1 MSDKLQF
8 VEVVRIN
15 SLTAKLERIDH
26 SPDKLKFTGRQPV
39 SDCLNLSPLVEED
52 FMASPRQT
60 KVYRTS
66 VLNFSGAHQ

>member
-15 SLTAKLERIDH
+15 SPTAKLERIDH

-52 FMASPRQT
+52 LWRVHDKLKFIGHRC
-60 KVYRTS
+60 
-66 VLNFSGAHQ
+66 